1 MLKLVKVKINKYKSF
16 VKEQEIRIDDRITTL
31 VGKNES
37 GKTAFLEA
45 LAKINYFEKDNQFKL
60 NTVLDY
66 PRNEL
71 NKFLN
76 SNADCEAIRCTFE
89 IDDKLLKN
97 IENEIGKDVFTV
109 RTFSYAISF
118 RGKTTW
124 FDLKV
129 DEAKFLAQFL
139 QKYEMNDRLRLQLE
153 RVTTIKELL
162 EEWKEKKA
170 DDTLT
175 RIVNDLNKEIISKS
189 YKWDNK
195 IKGFI
200 AKHYLKPAI
209 PKFWYFDEYYL
220 LPSRININLLKNNT
234 TEDDSIRIS
243 KAFFELAKI
252 NIDELLEAEDYE
264 SYLASIE
271 STANEV
277 TGEIFKYWSTDR
289 DLEIKFEIDNRKEEN
304 AKILDI
310 RIRNSRRK
318 VTLPLKNRSK
328 GLNMFFSFIV
338 WFSKIQSKTDRNFI
352 LLLDEPGL
360 NLHSSAQNDIL
371 RFIEDI
377 SADYQIIYSTH
388 SPFMINPHQLQRVR
402 TVSDTGMG
410 SQVKE
415 ITDETD
421 SETLFPLKA
430 AIGFN
435 MMEKLVGTSKNLLVD
450 KPSDLLYLNLMSKIL
465 KSLDHKYINEEI
477 SILPVGNIN
486 KFAAFVSLLGTE
498 NPKYVCLIQEGND
511 KEDINAL
518 LTKQNVITCCKLEDL
533 FDKSDFLKL
542 INSAYDIIEPITEN
556 ITGTSVKSIENQIE
570 KEIGSEVDTF
580 IIANKL
586 ATLHPDG
593 DFFTEATINN
603 FENLFEEINSHFY
616 L

>member
-109 RTFSYAISF
+109 KTFSYAISF

-465 KSLDHKYINEEI
+465 KSLDHKYVNEEI

-498 NPKYVCLIQEGND
+498 NPKYVCLIQEGNN
-511 KEDINAL
+511 KEDLNAL
-518 LTKQNVITCCKLEDL
+518 LTKQNVITSCKLEDL

-542 INSAYDIIEPITEN
+542 IKSAYNIIEPITEN

-570 KEIGSEVDTF
+570 KKIGSEIDSF

-586 ATLHPDG
+586 ATLQPDG
-593 DFFTEATINN
+593 DFFTEATINH

>member
-109 RTFSYAISF
+109 KTFSYAISF

-220 LPSRININLLKNNT
+220 LPSRININLLKDNT

-556 ITGTSVKSIENQIE
+556 IIGASLKSIENQIE
-570 KEIGSEVDTF
+570 KEIGSELDTF

-593 DFFTEATINN
+593 DFFTDATINN

>member
-76 SNADCEAIRCTFE
+76 SNVDCEAVRCTFE
-89 IDDKLLKN
+89 IDDELLKK

-129 DEAKFLAQFL
+129 DETKFLAQFL

-153 RVTTIKELL
+153 RVTTVKELL

-195 IKGFI
+195 VKGFI

-220 LPSRININLLKNNT
+220 LPSRININLLKDNA

-252 NIDELLEAEDYE
+252 NIDELLDAEDYE

-377 SADYQIIYSTH
+377 SANYQIIYSTH

-415 ITDETD
+415 ITEETD

-435 MMEKLVGTSKNLLVD
+435 MMENLVSTSKNLLVD

-465 KSLDHKYINEEI
+465 KSLGHKCINKEI

-498 NPKYVCLIQEGND
+498 NPKYVCLIQEEND
-511 KEDINAL
+511 REDINLL
-518 LTKQNVITCCKLEDL
+518 LTKQNVITSCKLEDL
-533 FDKSDFLKL
+533 FDKSDYLKL
-542 INSAYDIIEPITEN
+542 VNSAYDTIEPVTEN
-556 ITGTSVKSIENQIE
+556 VVDASVENIENQTKNGID
-570 KEIGSEVDTF
+570 SEVDSF

-586 ATLHPDG
+586 ATLRLDS
-593 DFFTEATINN
+593 DFFTEATINH

>member
-153 RVTTIKELL
+153 RVTTVKELL

-220 LPSRININLLKNNT
+220 LHSRININLLKDNT

-465 KSLDHKYINEEI
+465 KSLNHKYINEEI

-498 NPKYVCLIQEGND
+498 NPQYVCLIQEGND
-511 KEDINAL
+511 KEDLNAL
-518 LTKQNVITCCKLEDL
+518 LTKQNVITSCKLEDL

-542 INSAYDIIEPITEN
+542 VNSAYNIIEPMAEN
-556 ITGTSVKSIENQIE
+556 IIGASLKSIENQIE

>member
-45 LAKINYFEKDNQFKL
+45 LAKINYFEKNNQFKL
-60 NTVLDY
+60 NIVSDY

-76 SNADCEAIRCTFE
+76 SNEDCEAVRCTFE
-89 IDDKLLKN
+89 IDDKLLKT
-97 IENEIGKDVFTV
+97 IENELGNGVFNIK
-109 RTFSYAISF
+109 TFSYAISF

-129 DEAKFLAQFL
+129 DEAKFLEHFL
-139 QKYEMNDRLRLQLE
+139 QKYDINNRLRAQLE

-162 EEWKEKKA
+162 EEWKEKKS
-170 DDTLT
+170 DDTLNN
-175 RIVNDLNKEIISKS
+175 IINDLNKGIISKS
-189 YKWDNK
+189 YNWDNK
-195 IKGFI
+195 IKGYV

-220 LPSRININLLKNNT
+220 LPSRININLLKEAI
-234 TEDDSIRIS
+234 TEDDSVKIS

-271 STANEV
+271 ATANEV
-277 TGEIFKYWSTDR
+277 TNEIFKYWSTDR
-289 DLEIKFEIDNRKEEN
+289 NLEIKFEIDNRVEEKT
-304 AKILDI
+304 KILDI

-338 WFSKIQSKTDRNFI
+338 WFSRIQSKTDRNFI

-371 RFIEDI
+371 KFIEDL
-377 SADYQIIYSTH
+377 SANYQVIYSTH
-388 SPFMINPHQLQRVR
+388 SPFMVNPHQINRVR
-402 TVSDTGMG
+402 TVSDTGAG
-410 SQVKE
+410 SQVRE
-415 ITDETD
+415 IMDEPD

-435 MMEKLVGTSKNLLVD
+435 MVESLVDTPQNLLVD
-450 KPSDLLYLNLMSKIL
+450 KSSDLLYLNQMSNIL
-465 KSLDHKYINEEI
+465 KLQGRKYLNEEI
-477 SILPVGNIN
+477 SIIPMGGIN
-486 KFAAFVSLLGTE
+486 KFAAFISLLRTE
-498 NPKYVCLIQEGND
+498 NPKYLCLIQEEND
-511 KEDINAL
+511 KEKFSEI
-518 LTKQNVITCCKLEDL
+518 LTKQNVINCCKLEEL
-533 FDKSDFLKL
+533 FETGDYIKLFNYAYNNKL
-542 INSAYDIIEPITEN
+542 IIKNIINNPKDN
-556 ITGTSVKSIENQIE
+556 ILHEIE
-570 KEIGSEVDTF
+570 KEIGFVVDSF
-580 IIANKL
+580 FIANKFT
-586 ATLHPDG
+586 TLNYEDG
-593 DFFTEATINN
+593 YFAETTLTH
-603 FENLFEEINSHFY
+603 FENLFEKINLHFH

>member
-153 RVTTIKELL
+153 RVTTVKELL

-195 IKGFI
+195 VKGFI

-220 LPSRININLLKNNT
+220 LPSRININLLKDNT

-435 MMEKLVGTSKNLLVD
+435 MMEKLVSTSKNLLVD

-465 KSLDHKYINEEI
+465 KSLNHKYINEEI

-498 NPKYVCLIQEGND
+498 NPQYVCLIQEGND
-511 KEDINAL
+511 KEDLNAL
-518 LTKQNVITCCKLEDL
+518 LTKQNVITSCKLEDL

-542 INSAYDIIEPITEN
+542 VNSAYNIIEPMAEN
-556 ITGTSVKSIENQIE
+556 VIDVSIKSIE

>member
-153 RVTTIKELL
+153 RVTTVKELL

-195 IKGFI
+195 VKGFI

-220 LPSRININLLKNNT
+220 LPSRININLLKDNT

-435 MMEKLVGTSKNLLVD
+435 MMEKLVSTSKNLLVD

-465 KSLDHKYINEEI
+465 KSLNHKYINEEI

-498 NPKYVCLIQEGND
+498 NPQYVCLIQEGND
-511 KEDINAL
+511 KEDLNAL
-518 LTKQNVITCCKLEDL
+518 LTKQNVITSCKLEDL

-542 INSAYDIIEPITEN
+542 VNSAYNIIEPMAEN
-556 ITGTSVKSIENQIE
+556 IIGASLKSIENQIE

>member
-97 IENEIGKDVFTV
+97 IENEVGKDVFTV

-220 LPSRININLLKNNT
+220 LPSRININLLKDNT

-435 MMEKLVGTSKNLLVD
+435 MMEKLVSTSKNLLVD

-465 KSLDHKYINEEI
+465 KSLNHKYINEEI

-498 NPKYVCLIQEGND
+498 NPQYVCLIQEGND
-511 KEDINAL
+511 KEDLNAL
-518 LTKQNVITCCKLEDL
+518 LTKQNVITSCKLEDL

-542 INSAYDIIEPITEN
+542 VNSAYNIIEPITEN
-556 ITGTSVKSIENQIE
+556 IIGASLKSIESQIE
-570 KEIGSEVDTF
+570 KEIGSEIDTF

>member
-435 MMEKLVGTSKNLLVD
+435 MMEKLVSTSKNLLVD

>member
-76 SNADCEAIRCTFE
+76 SNADCEAVRCTFE
-89 IDDKLLKN
+89 IDDELLKN

-220 LPSRININLLKNNT
+220 LPSRININLLKDNA

-415 ITDETD
+415 INEETD

-435 MMEKLVGTSKNLLVD
+435 MMEKLVSTSKNLLVD

-465 KSLDHKYINEEI
+465 KSLNYKYINEEI

-542 INSAYDIIEPITEN
+542 VNSAYDIIEPITEN
-556 ITGTSVKSIENQIE
+556 IIGASVKSIENQIE
-570 KEIGSEVDTF
+570 KEIGSEVDSF

-586 ATLHPDG
+586 ATLHPDD

>member
-153 RVTTIKELL
+153 RVTTVKELL

-195 IKGFI
+195 VKGFI

-220 LPSRININLLKNNT
+220 LPSRININLLKDNT

-435 MMEKLVGTSKNLLVD
+435 MMEKLVSTSKNLLVD

-465 KSLDHKYINEEI
+465 KSLNHKYINEEI

-511 KEDINAL
+511 KEDLNAL
-518 LTKQNVITCCKLEDL
+518 LTKQNVITSCKLEDL

-542 INSAYDIIEPITEN
+542 VNSAYNIIEPMAEN
-556 ITGTSVKSIENQIE
+556 IIGASLKSIENQIE

-603 FENLFEEINSHFY
+603 FENLFEEINLHFY